1 MVAPRQMMWRL
12 NFFVIFC
19 CIVLNNDYTLYYIC
33 PMHTLFTLMVYGA
46 LGILNKYNEIRSVM
60 AMKFV
65 ACFLVVVLVWEV
77 PGVFDIV
84 WSPFTFLLGKFP
96 SQIFYAMDIPCIF
109 LPKDGQCYLPL
120 YAGYTDPS
128 KPDLPRLHEWQF
140 RSGLD
145 RYIWI
150 IGMIYAYYHPTVCF
164 RPYVFNSSC
173 AVSLYS
179 ETASNCLKQSKR
191 KLYFGIDE
199 ISCLRLRSGWRS
211 WKKLK

>member
-1 MVAPRQMMWRL
+1 MMWRL

-96 SQIFYAMDIPCIF
+96 SQTFC
-109 LPKDGQCYLPL
+109 
-120 YAGYTDPS
+120 
-128 KPDLPRLHEWQF
+128 
-140 RSGLD
+140 
-145 RYIWI
+145 
-150 IGMIYAYYHPTVCF
+150 GMISLAFSFQKMANAICLCMQAILILLNQISPGCMNG
-164 RPYVFNSSC
+164 NSDLDWI
-173 AVSLYS
+173 A
-179 ETASNCLKQSKR
+179 T
-191 KLYFGIDE
+191 FG
-199 ISCLRLRSGWRS
+199 LLG
-211 WKKLK
+211 

>member
-1 MVAPRQMMWRL
+1 
-12 NFFVIFC
+12 
-19 CIVLNNDYTLYYIC
+19 
-33 PMHTLFTLMVYGA
+33 MHTLFTLMVYGA

-96 SQIFYAMDIPCIF
+96 SQTVCGMDIPCIF
-109 LPKDGQCYLPL
+109 LRKDGQCYLPL

-150 IGMIYAYYHPTVCF
+150 IGMIYAYYHPTVGF
-164 RPYVFNSSC
+164 RPYVFYCSC

-179 ETASNCLKQSKR
+179 EIA
-191 KLYFGIDE
+191 
-199 ISCLRLRSGWRS
+199 
-211 WKKLK
+211 

>member
-1 MVAPRQMMWRL
+1 MWRL
-12 NFFVIFC
+12 NFFVILC

-65 ACFLVVVLVWEV
+65 ACFLVVILVWEV

-84 WSPFTFLLGKFP
+84 WSPFTFLLGQFSSKTFSTVRITCVFP
-96 SQIFYAMDIPCIF
+96 S
-109 LPKDGQCYLPL
+109 KDERCDLPL
-120 YAGYTDPS
+120 GAGYTDPS

-150 IGMIYAYYHPTVCF
+150 VGMIYAYYHPTVCF
-164 RPYVFNSSC
+164 QPSILFCVCNIT
-173 AVSLYS
+173 V
-179 ETASNCLKQSKR
+179 
-191 KLYFGIDE
+191 LYFCFFKLKE
-199 ISCLRLRSGWRS
+199 SCTWHEKHWWNISVSGWEVDGEAGRN
-211 WKKLK
+211 WTENQTLY

>member
-1 MVAPRQMMWRL
+1 MMWRL
-12 NFFVIFC
+12 NFFVILC

-65 ACFLVVVLVWEV
+65 ACFLVVILVWEV

-84 WSPFTFLLGKFP
+84 WSPFTFLLGQFSSKTFSTVRITCVFP
-96 SQIFYAMDIPCIF
+96 S
-109 LPKDGQCYLPL
+109 KDERCDLPL
-120 YAGYTDPS
+120 GAGYTDPS

-150 IGMIYAYYHPTVCF
+150 VGMIYAYYHPTVCF
-164 RPYVFNSSC
+164 QPSILFCVCNIT
-173 AVSLYS
+173 V
-179 ETASNCLKQSKR
+179 
-191 KLYFGIDE
+191 LYF
-199 ISCLRLRSGWRS
+199 CFF
-211 WKKLK
+211 KLKESCTWHEKH

>member
-1 MVAPRQMMWRL
+1 MWRL
-12 NFFVIFC
+12 NFFVILC

-65 ACFLVVVLVWEV
+65 ACFLVVILVWEV

-84 WSPFTFLLGKFP
+84 WSPFTFLLGQFSSKTFSTVRITCVFP
-96 SQIFYAMDIPCIF
+96 S
-109 LPKDGQCYLPL
+109 KDERCDLPL
-120 YAGYTDPS
+120 GAGYTDPS

-150 IGMIYAYYHPTVCF
+150 VGMIYAYYHPTVCF
-164 RPYVFNSSC
+164 QPSIFIC
-173 AVSLYS
+173 F
-179 ETASNCLKQSKR
+179 CLF
-191 KLYFGIDE
+191 KLKKVVLGMKSVDE
-199 ISCLRLRSGWRS
+199 ILSVRLRSGWRS
-211 WKKLK
+211 WKKLNWEPNSILRAR

>member
-1 MVAPRQMMWRL
+1 MMWRL
-12 NFFVIFC
+12 NFFVILC

-65 ACFLVVVLVWEV
+65 ACFLVVILVWEV

-84 WSPFTFLLGKFP
+84 WSPFTFLL
-96 SQIFYAMDIPCIF
+96 
-109 LPKDGQCYLPL
+109 
-120 YAGYTDPS
+120 GYTDPS

-150 IGMIYAYYHPTVCF
+150 VGMIYAYYHPTVCF
-164 RPYVFNSSC
+164 QPSILFCVCNIT
-173 AVSLYS
+173 V
-179 ETASNCLKQSKR
+179 
-191 KLYFGIDE
+191 LYF
-199 ISCLRLRSGWRS
+199 CFF
-211 WKKLK
+211 KLKESCTWHEKH